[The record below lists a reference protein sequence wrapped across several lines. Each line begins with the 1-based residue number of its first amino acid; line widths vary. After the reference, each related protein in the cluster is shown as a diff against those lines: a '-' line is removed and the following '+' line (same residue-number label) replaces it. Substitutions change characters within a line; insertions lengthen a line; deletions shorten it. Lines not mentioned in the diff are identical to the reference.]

1 MNKEIILS
9 PQVQSALSYI
19 QSIDVSSITDKLQA
33 GREFYE
39 KFIPLAGEQENVFR
53 IENRDIDVE
62 YGKHYM
68 SS

>member
-9 PQVQSALSYI
+9 SQVQSALSYI

-39 KFIPLAGEQENVFR
+39 KLF
-53 IENRDIDVE
+53 
-62 YGKHYM
+62 Y
-68 SS
+68 